1 MTLLGTRS
9 RVVGL
14 GIVLQSA
21 YLHLQVYQ
29 MKGDLTMEKQY
40 ETPEMEII
48 LLNGED
54 VIVTSPG
61 DTEGEE
67 LG

>member
-1 MTLLGTRS
+1 M
-9 RVVGL
+9 
-14 GIVLQSA
+14 
-21 YLHLQVYQ
+21 
-29 MKGDLTMEKQY
+29 KQY
-40 ETPEMEII
+40 EAPEMEII